1 MKILLAVDGSKH
13 SLKAVDSLV
22 EHADWWRVMPEV
34 ELVTVH
40 LPLPH
45 AKRIG
50 AAVSKGQIDRYY
62 REEGEECLAAAEKR
76 LKAARIAYKS
86 RILVGPIA
94 ETISAHALRYGC
106 DLICV
111 GTHGRGTAGRLL
123 LGSVATRLSEIARV
137 PLLLVRSR

>member
-1 MKILLAVDGSKH
+1 MKILVAVDGSRH
-13 SLKAVDSLV
+13 SLKAVDSLIKNV
-22 EHADWWRVMPEV
+22 DWYRERPQV

-40 LPLPH
+40 LPLPQV
-45 AKRIG
+45 RNLG
-50 AAVSKGQIDRYY
+50 RVVSRSQVERYY
-62 REEGEECLAAAEKR
+62 REEGEACLAEAEKR
-76 LKAARIAYKS
+76 LKAARLAYKP
-86 RILVGPIA
+86 RILVGPVA
-94 ETISAHALRYGC
+94 ETIAAHALRYGC

>member
-1 MKILLAVDGSKH
+1 MKILLAVDGSRH
-13 SLKAVDSLV
+13 SMKAVDSLI
-22 EHADWWRVMPEV
+22 EHARFLRERPQI

-40 LPLPH
+40 LPVPKLP
-45 AKRIG
+45 RMNLV
-50 AAVSKGQIDRYY
+50 VSKSQIERYY
-62 REEGEECLAAAEKR
+62 REEGEQALAETEKK
-76 LKAARIAYKS
+76 LKAARIAFTS
-86 RILVGPIA
+86 RILVGNVA
-94 ETISAHALRYGC
+94 ETIATHALRYGC